1 MTATDPRCAR
11 LSELSQCAYRL
22 GLAFGHEAEGAEDW
36 ARKLEYFRLFDRC
49 FFAVRVATAL
59 ELRLRRTP
67 AAAPGEAFAERD
79 DFGDRADPPEGER
92 ADSDTSLE
100 RERLEDAEERDRD
113 REREAEPASLPV
125 LLRTLD
131 GVAADAAALPG
142 PEPAALPTLRELLA
156 HVAPDPPPTPPPS
169 APKTDL
175 RARLAGS
182 GAAVTLQLAPRPAKI
197 PGGLAVRRATGPPR
211 R

>member
-1 MTATDPRCAR
+1 MLLE
-11 LSELSQCAYRL
+11 LSECAYRL
-22 GLAFGHEAEGAEDW
+22 GVVFGSEAERAQEAG
-36 ARKLEYFRLFDRC
+36 RKLEYFQLFDRC

-59 ELRLRRTP
+59 ELRLRRAP
-67 AAAPGEAFAERD
+67 ATRPGPQEALAERD
-79 DFGDRADPPEGER
+79 GQRESEGPEDER
-92 ADSDTSLE
+92 PDWNEHAGGGRDE
-100 RERLEDAEERDRD
+100 PDRD

-142 PEPAALPTLRELLA
+142 AEPAALPTLRELLA
-156 HVAPDPPPTPPPS
+156 HMASDPPPVLAPP
-169 APKTDL
+169 APKAPTGL

-182 GAAVTLQLAPRPAKI
+182 GAAQALSLLPPRAAA
-197 PGGLAVRRATGPPR
+197 PGGGLGVRHATGPPR

>member
-1 MTATDPRCAR
+1 M

-22 GLAFGHEAEGAEDW
+22 GLAFGDEAERAEDM

-49 FFAVRVATAL
+49 FFAVRMATAL

-67 AAAPGEAFAERD
+67 SAAGEGPAERD
-79 DFGDRADPPEGER
+79 ELTDRPDPPEGER
-92 ADSDTSLE
+92 ADSDTRLE
-100 RERLEDAEERDRD
+100 RERPEDVREPDRD
-113 REREAEPASLPV
+113 RETEAASLPV

-156 HVAPDPPPTPPPS
+156 HVAPEPHPTPPATHPR
-169 APKTDL
+169 TDL

-182 GAAVTLQLAPRPAKI
+182 GAAVTLQLAPRPAKT

>member
-1 MTATDPRCAR
+1 MTAADPCSDMLFA
-11 LSELSQCAYRL
+11 LSQCAYRL
-22 GLAFGHEAEGAEDW
+22 GLAFGHEAERVEDV

-59 ELRLRRTP
+59 ELRLWRTP
-67 AAAPGEAFAERD
+67 AGAPGEVFAEREED
-79 DFGDRADPPEGER
+79 PNDRADPSEVERPERGEE
-92 ADSDTSLE
+92 A
-100 RERLEDAEERDRD
+100 DRD

-131 GVAADAAALPG
+131 GVAADAAAMPG

-156 HVAPDPPPTPPPS
+156 HVAPDPPPTP
-169 APKTDL
+169 KTDL

-182 GAAVTLQLAPRPAKI
+182 GAAVTLQLAPRPTKM

>member
-1 MTATDPRCAR
+1 MTAADPRCAM
-11 LSELSQCAYRL
+11 LSDLSRCAYRL
-22 GLAFGHEAEGAEDW
+22 GLAFGHEAERAEDG

-59 ELRLRRTP
+59 ELRLWRTP
-67 AAAPGEAFAERD
+67 ATPPGEALGEREELR
-79 DFGDRADPPEGER
+79 DRADPPETER
-92 ADSDTSLE
+92 PERDEDADGD
-100 RERLEDAEERDRD
+100 RERD
-113 REREAEPASLPV
+113 REAEPASLPV

-131 GVAADAAALPG
+131 GIAADAAALPG

-156 HVAPDPPPTPPPS
+156 HVAPEPLPTPPPTR
-169 APKTDL
+169 PRTDL

-182 GAAVTLQLAPRPAKI
+182 GAAVTLQLAPRPAGI